1 MSKLCLIKLVF
12 ILFSTVKV
20 FFDCSQNARTL
31 INFGLARSHFHS
43 LPPFYRS
50 VFVLLNLHYLL
61 QLLIRQVLQIFNL
74 RFQICDVI
82 IGLQRAD
89 NFLVNPLIQV
99 LGQVGT
105 DQLGQFL
112 DELPLLKKFLTLND
126 CRISSWYWLEKLGL
140 QTASCLLKHDLTLG
154 LGWDHSS
161 LGLTER
167 KSNKYGEGL

>member
-31 INFGLARSHFHS
+31 INFGLARSQFYS

-50 VFVLLNLHYLL
+50 VFVLLNLHPFL

-82 IGLQRAD
+82 IGLQRAV

-99 LGQVGT
+99 LDQVGA
-105 DQLGQFL
+105 DQLGQFV
-112 DELPLLKKFLTLND
+112 DELPLFKKFLTLND
-126 CRISSWYWLEKLGL
+126 CWIFSWY
-140 QTASCLLKHDLTLG
+140 
-154 LGWDHSS
+154 
-161 LGLTER
+161 
-167 KSNKYGEGL
+167 